1 METSYTIRKRKDSNR
16 WQAII
21 RQKENN
27 TWKQVESKTFEK
39 KIQATQWSNKR
50 SVYWQ
55 GKITTD
61 YDQMTIKELKVLY
74 LNYQK
79 SRVKEST
86 FITIKYNIDNAN
98 WFDDRKPLEIKPHE
112 VDEIISTACYSH
124 INYMRIFFNYLNNH
138 LKLRVDNFFKAKQP
152 KKSTKTFV
160 LNKNDLEKIISLI
173 PNEIVKF
180 ICIFL
185 FYTGVRISE
194 LAGLTNDCIKSDKII
209 VCKQR
214 NYRIKKFT
222 SLKSENGEREIPLNP
237 ILKSAIQRFKKLNNI
252 ININDKLIDVKYL
265 NNFVNNNFKTYL
277 KGTEYEGLTC
287 HDFRH
292 SFISNLVSN
301 NVDINT
307 VAKLAGDDVKT
318 ILDNY
323 VHSTKRANELSVN
336 AVNSL

>member
-1 METSYTIRKRKDSNR
+1 METSYTIRKRKDSGK

-55 GKITTD
+55 EKIEND
-61 YDQMTIKELKVLY
+61 YDNMTIKQLKVLY

-79 SRVKEST
+79 TRVKENT
-86 FITIKYNIDNAN
+86 FITIKSNINNAD

-112 VDEIISTACYSH
+112 VDEILSKACYSH
-124 INYMRIFFNYLNNH
+124 IAYMGLFFNYLNDH
-138 LKLRVDNFFKAKQP
+138 LKLKVDNLFKAKRP

-160 LNKNDLEKIISLI
+160 INKDDLEKIKSLI
-173 PNEIVKF
+173 PNETVKF
-180 ICIFL
+180 ICTFL
-185 FYTGVRISE
+185 FYTGLRISE
-194 LAGLTNDCIKSDKII
+194 LAGLTNDCIENDKII
-209 VCKQR
+209 ICKQW
-214 NYRIKKFT
+214 NCKIKKFT
-222 SLKSENGEREIPLNP
+222 TLKSENGEREIPINP
-237 ILKSAIQRFKKLNNI
+237 ILKSEIKKYKKLNNI
-252 ININDKLIDVKYL
+252 ININNKLINIKYL
-265 NNFVNNNFKTYL
+265 NSSMNYNFKIYL
-277 KGTEYEGLTC
+277 KNTEYEGLTC

-301 NVDINT
+301 NIDVNT
-307 VAKLAGDDVKT
+307 VAKLAGDNIST
-318 ILDNY
+318 ILDKY
-323 VHSTKRANELSVN
+323 VHSTKRATELSIK